1 MIDCNA
7 VTMPVLAGTKLEA
20 LPIDKDGN
28 AVGIRAHAAYKILIR
43 SLLYASTHT
52 RPDIAWA
59 IGFLSR
65 YLHAPGAAQWSVAK
79 HLLQYMKG
87 TLDYGLK
94 F

>member
-7 VTMPVLAGTKLEA
+7 VTTPVPAGTKLEA
-20 LPIDKDGN
+20 LPMDKDGN
-28 AVGIRAHAAYKILIR
+28 SIGIRAHAAYRTLIG

-59 IGFLSR
+59 IGFLSK

-79 HLLQYMKG
+79 HLL
-87 TLDYGLK
+87 
-94 F
+94 